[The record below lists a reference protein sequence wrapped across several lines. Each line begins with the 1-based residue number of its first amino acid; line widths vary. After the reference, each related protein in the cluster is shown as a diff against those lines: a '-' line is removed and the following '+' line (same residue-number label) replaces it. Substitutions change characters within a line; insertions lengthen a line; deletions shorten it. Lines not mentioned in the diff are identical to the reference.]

1 MLCDNPTLEQL
12 KRKCDTMNNQ
22 KERTMDL
29 MRKGI
34 ITESEAIELLEKAG
48 LDQDTSAGNA
58 STQETD
64 KDGYQTESSEAVK
77 QFVNQAGSLM
87 KSLFQSAKKS
97 VDNNVDFSNGFP
109 SLKYVSKSDFK
120 AFEGEIKDITVSAT
134 SGDVTVVTKDIE
146 KTIVETTYKVYGGVT
161 EVAMDE
167 FIRDNVV
174 IELDQGE
181 LVVNVKSKRIVVE
194 MTITLAASQIED
206 AKFDVVNGIVNIEG
220 LVADDLTVK
229 KVNGDLI
236 VKAGLFKSVVVKAV
250 NGEVRVASDF
260 ETADISNVNGEV
272 VVTATAIN
280 AENLK
285 VKNVNGDVKISVPE
299 NIGVVGYVK
308 TTFGKYKTRI
318 ALDNPLEITKNG
330 AALIRTATN
339 SLTLDIATNTGSI
352 WLKDGDVA
360 RQETAPDAPTQAEAV
375 APEPA
380 ESAETT
386 DQPEVHEVT
395 EAPVVVAPVEAAET
409 PFVPEVDNSKFD
421 TISEHKPDDES
432 EVTQNHE

>member
-1 MLCDNPTLEQL
+1 MT
-12 KRKCDTMNNQ
+12 NQ
-22 KERTMDL
+22 KERIMDL

-48 LDQDTSAGNA
+48 LDQDTAAGNDTA
-58 STQETD
+58 QQTD
-64 KDGYQTESSEAVK
+64 KDGYQTDSSEAVK

-109 SLKYVSKSDFK
+109 SLKYVTKSDFK

-161 EVAMDE
+161 EEAMDA
-167 FIRDNVV
+167 FIRENVV

-181 LVVNVKSKRIVVE
+181 LIVNVKSKRIVVE

-220 LVADDLTVK
+220 LVAEDLNVK

-236 VKAGLFKSVVVKAV
+236 VKGGVFRTVTVKAV
-250 NGEVRVASDF
+250 NGEVRVAADF

-352 WLKDGDVA
+352 WLKDGEA
-360 RQETAPDAPTQAEAV
+360 AYQEATAPVQAE
-375 APEPA
+375 EA
-380 ESAETT
+380 ESAQATEQT
-386 DQPEVHEVT
+386 EVSEAKTMTEEVEKSEPIVVS
-395 EAPVVVAPVEAAET
+395 EADT
-409 PFVPEVDNSKFD
+409 SKLD
-421 TISEHKPDDES
+421 TISEYKADDES
-432 EVTQNHE
+432 EVNQNHE

>member
-1 MLCDNPTLEQL
+1 MRHETPEQP

-22 KERTMDL
+22 KERIMDL

-48 LDQDTSAGNA
+48 LDNDTNA
-58 STQETD
+58 EEKTTQQTD
-64 KDGYQTESSEAVK
+64 KDGYQTDSSEAVK
-77 QFVNQAGSLM
+77 QFVNQAGSLV

-109 SLKYVSKSDFK
+109 SLKYVTKSDFK
-120 AFEGEIKDITVSAT
+120 AFDGEIKDITVSAT
-134 SGDVTVVTKDIE
+134 SGDVTVLTKDIE

-161 EVAMDE
+161 EEAMDE

-181 LVVNVKSKRIVVE
+181 LVINVKSKRIVVE

-220 LVADDLTVK
+220 LTADDLNVK

-236 VKAGLFKSVVVKAV
+236 VKDGLFKSVVVKAV

-352 WLKDGDVA
+352 WLKDGEPA
-360 RQETAPDAPTQAEAV
+360 RADSPTAQTAT
-375 APEPA
+375 A

-386 DQPEVHEVT
+386 DQPEVDEAPVTVEQVEKSETTVVT
-395 EAPVVVAPVEAAET
+395 EA
-409 PFVPEVDNSKFD
+409 DNSKID
-421 TISEHKPDDES
+421 TITGQKSDDES
-432 EVTQNHE
+432 EVNQDHE

>member
-1 MLCDNPTLEQL
+1 
-12 KRKCDTMNNQ
+12 
-22 KERTMDL
+22 
-29 MRKGI
+29 
-34 ITESEAIELLEKAG
+34 
-48 LDQDTSAGNA
+48 
-58 STQETD
+58 
-64 KDGYQTESSEAVK
+64 
-77 QFVNQAGSLM
+77 M

-109 SLKYVSKSDFK
+109 SLKYVTKSDFK
-120 AFEGEIKDITVSAT
+120 AFDGEIKDITVSAT
-134 SGDVTVVTKDIE
+134 SGDVTVLTKDIE

-161 EVAMDE
+161 EEAMDE

-181 LVVNVKSKRIVVE
+181 LVINVKSKRIVVE

-220 LVADDLTVK
+220 LTADDLNVK

-236 VKAGLFKSVVVKAV
+236 VKDGLFKSVVVKAV

-352 WLKDGDVA
+352 WLKDGEPA
-360 RQETAPDAPTQAEAV
+360 RADSPTAQTAT
-375 APEPA
+375 A

-386 DQPEVHEVT
+386 DQPEVD
-395 EAPVVVAPVEAAET
+395 EAPVTVEQVEKSET
-409 PFVPEVDNSKFD
+409 TVVPEADNSKID
-421 TISEHKPDDES
+421 TIPGQKSDDES
-432 EVTQNHE
+432 EVNQDHE

>member
-1 MLCDNPTLEQL
+1 MRHETPEQP

-22 KERTMDL
+22 KERIMDL

-48 LDQDTSAGNA
+48 LDNDTNA
-58 STQETD
+58 EETTTQQTD
-64 KDGYQTESSEAVK
+64 KDGYQTDSSEAVK
-77 QFVNQAGSLM
+77 QFVNQAGSLV

-109 SLKYVSKSDFK
+109 SLKYVTKSDFK
-120 AFEGEIKDITVSAT
+120 AFDGEIKDITVSAT
-134 SGDVTVVTKDIE
+134 SGDVTVLTKDIE

-161 EVAMDE
+161 EEAMDE

-181 LVVNVKSKRIVVE
+181 LVINVKSKRIVVE

-220 LVADDLTVK
+220 LTADDLNVK

-236 VKAGLFKSVVVKAV
+236 VKDGLFKSVVVKAV

-352 WLKDGDVA
+352 WLKDGEPA
-360 RQETAPDAPTQAEAV
+360 RADSPTAQTAT
-375 APEPA
+375 A

-386 DQPEVHEVT
+386 DQPEVD
-395 EAPVVVAPVEAAET
+395 EAPVTVEQVEKSET
-409 PFVPEVDNSKFD
+409 TVVPEADNSKID
-421 TISEHKPDDES
+421 TIPGQKSDDES
-432 EVTQNHE
+432 EVNQDHE

>member
-1 MLCDNPTLEQL
+1 
-12 KRKCDTMNNQ
+12 MNNQ
-22 KERTMDL
+22 KERIMDL

-48 LDQDTSAGNA
+48 LN
-58 STQETD
+58 QETVSGDETGQKTD

-77 QFVNQAGSLM
+77 QFVNQAGSLV

-120 AFEGEIKDITVSAT
+120 AFEGDIKDITVSAT
-134 SGDVTVVTKDIE
+134 SGDVTVITKDID
-146 KTIVETTYKVYGGVT
+146 KTIIETTYKVYGGVT
-161 EVAMDE
+161 EDALED
-167 FIRDNVV
+167 FLRDNVI

-206 AKFDVVNGIVNIEG
+206 AKFDVVNGTTIIKD
-220 LVADDLTVK
+220 LVAQDLNIK
-229 KVNGDLI
+229 KANGDLSI
-236 VKAGLFKSVVVKAV
+236 LGGNFEHVTVKAV
-250 NGEVRVASDF
+250 NGE
-260 ETADISNVNGEV
+260 IL
-272 VVTATAIN
+272 VTATSMS

-285 VKNVNGDVKISVPE
+285 VKNVNGDVKISVPN

-352 WLKDGDVA
+352 WLKDGEVA
-360 RQETAPDAPTQAEAV
+360 YQETATAPVTPVQTEETKSGQV
-375 APEPA
+375 TETP
-380 ESAETT
+380 ETT
-386 DQPEVHEVT
+386 IPEKIEQSDPTV
-395 EAPVVVAPVEAAET
+395 
-409 PFVPEVDNSKFD
+409 VPEVDNSKFD
-421 TISEHKPDDES
+421 TILENKPDDES
-432 EVTQNHE
+432 EVKQNHE

>member
-1 MLCDNPTLEQL
+1 
-12 KRKCDTMNNQ
+12 MNNQ
-22 KERTMDL
+22 KERIMDL

-48 LDQDTSAGNA
+48 LN
-58 STQETD
+58 QETVSGDETGQKTD

-77 QFVNQAGSLM
+77 QFVNQAGSLV

-120 AFEGEIKDITVSAT
+120 AFEGDIKDITVSAT

-146 KTIVETTYKVYGGVT
+146 KTIIETTYKVYGGVT
-161 EVAMDE
+161 EDALED
-167 FIRDNVV
+167 FLRDNVI

-181 LVVNVKSKRIVVE
+181 LVVKVKSKRIAVE

-206 AKFDVVNGIVNIEG
+206 AKFDVVNGTMVIKD
-220 LVADDLTVK
+220 LVAQDLNIK
-229 KVNGDLI
+229 KANGDLSI
-236 VKAGLFKSVVVKAV
+236 LGGDFEHVTVKAV
-250 NGEVRVASDF
+250 NGELKLVTNFD
-260 ETADISNVNGEV
+260 TADINSVNGEIL
-272 VVTATAIN
+272 VTATSMS

-285 VKNVNGDVKISVPE
+285 VKNVNGDVKISVPN

-352 WLKDGDVA
+352 WLKDGEA
-360 RQETAPDAPTQAEAV
+360 AHQETATAPVTPAQTEETESGQVTEQA
-375 APEPA
+375 
-380 ESAETT
+380 
-386 DQPEVHEVT
+386 EVT
-395 EAPVVVAPVEAAET
+395 ET
-409 PFVPEVDNSKFD
+409 PEVTTPEKTEQSEPTVVPEVDNSKFD
-421 TISEHKPDDES
+421 TILENKPDDES
-432 EVTQNHE
+432 EVNQSHE

>member
-1 MLCDNPTLEQL
+1 
-12 KRKCDTMNNQ
+12 MNNQ
-22 KERTMDL
+22 KERIMDL

-48 LDQDTSAGNA
+48 LNQDTATGDDT
-58 STQETD
+58 TQQVD

-120 AFEGEIKDITVSAT
+120 AFEGEIKDISVSAT

-161 EVAMDE
+161 ESAMAD

-206 AKFDVVNGIVNIEG
+206 AKFDVVNGIVNLEG
-220 LVADDLTVK
+220 LIADDLTVK

-236 VKAGLFKSVVVKAV
+236 VKDGLFKSVVVKAV

-308 TTFGKYKTRI
+308 TTFG
-318 ALDNPLEITKNG
+318 
-330 AALIRTATN
+330 
-339 SLTLDIATNTGSI
+339 
-352 WLKDGDVA
+352 
-360 RQETAPDAPTQAEAV
+360 
-375 APEPA
+375 
-380 ESAETT
+380 
-386 DQPEVHEVT
+386 
-395 EAPVVVAPVEAAET
+395 
-409 PFVPEVDNSKFD
+409 
-421 TISEHKPDDES
+421 
-432 EVTQNHE
+432 

>member
-1 MLCDNPTLEQL
+1 MRHETPEQP

-22 KERTMDL
+22 KERIMDL

-48 LDQDTSAGNA
+48 LDNDTNA
-58 STQETD
+58 EEEKTTQQTD
-64 KDGYQTESSEAVK
+64 KDGYQTNSSEAVK
-77 QFVNQAGSLM
+77 QFVNQAGSLV

-109 SLKYVSKSDFK
+109 SLKYVTKIGLPK
-120 AFEGEIKDITVSAT
+120 AFDSEIKDITVSAT
-134 SGDVTVVTKDIE
+134 SGDVTVLTKDIE

-161 EVAMDE
+161 EEAMDE

-181 LVVNVKSKRIVVE
+181 LVINVKSKRIVVE

-220 LVADDLTVK
+220 LTADDLNVK

-236 VKAGLFKSVVVKAV
+236 VKDGLFKSVVVKAV

-330 AALIRTATN
+330 AALDQN
-339 SLTLDIATNTGSI
+339 SN
-352 WLKDGDVA
+352 
-360 RQETAPDAPTQAEAV
+360 Q
-375 APEPA
+375 
-380 ESAETT
+380 
-386 DQPEVHEVT
+386 
-395 EAPVVVAPVEAAET
+395 
-409 PFVPEVDNSKFD
+409 
-421 TISEHKPDDES
+421 
-432 EVTQNHE
+432 

>member
-1 MLCDNPTLEQL
+1 MRHETPEQP

-22 KERTMDL
+22 KERIMDL

-48 LDQDTSAGNA
+48 LDNDTNA
-58 STQETD
+58 EEKTTQQTD
-64 KDGYQTESSEAVK
+64 KDGYQTDSSEAVK
-77 QFVNQAGSLM
+77 QFVNQAGSLV

-109 SLKYVSKSDFK
+109 SLKYVTKSDFK
-120 AFEGEIKDITVSAT
+120 AFDGEIKDITVSAT
-134 SGDVTVVTKDIE
+134 SGDVTVLTKDIE

-161 EVAMDE
+161 EEAMDE

-181 LVVNVKSKRIVVE
+181 LVINVKSKRIVVE

-220 LVADDLTVK
+220 LTADDLNVK

-236 VKAGLFKSVVVKAV
+236 VKDGLFKSVVVKAV

-352 WLKDGDVA
+352 WLKDGEPA
-360 RQETAPDAPTQAEAV
+360 RADSPTAQTAT
-375 APEPA
+375 A

-386 DQPEVHEVT
+386 DQPEVD
-395 EAPVVVAPVEAAET
+395 EAPVTVEQVEKSET
-409 PFVPEVDNSKFD
+409 TVVPEADNSKID
-421 TISEHKPDDES
+421 TIPGQKSDDES
-432 EVTQNHE
+432 EVKQNHE